1 MGGLDRYFQIVKCFR
16 DEAADQ
22 GVGCVGNQLDTLHRS
37 CGRTGSQSSR
47 RSCFSL
53 IICIG
58 VLLNAQIPFFMER
71 ELGLG
76 GVLGKAAALSKKQA
90 FPVLQ
95 LRTVKCPSFSRLC
108 HFSAICSS
116 LLSKMLAI
124 LVLQEDVLRI
134 FEGMIRHI
142 FKSSSHALHSLQAFG
157 KKEETRMQLTWCNC
171 CVMVFAL
178 RSVRWDPEF
187 QL

>member
-16 DEAADQ
+16 DEAADH
-22 GVGCVGNQLDTLHRS
+22 GVGCIGNQLDTLHRS
-37 CGRTGSQSSR
+37 CARTGSQSSR

-58 VLLNAQIPFFMER
+58 VLLNAQIPFY
-71 ELGLG
+71 
-76 GVLGKAAALSKKQA
+76 GKRAWFGWRVGKSSRAQQKKQA

-116 LLSKMLAI
+116 LLPKMLAI

-142 FKSSSHALHSLQAFG
+142 FKSSSNALHSLQAFG
-157 KKEETRMQLTWCNC
+157 KKEEARMQLTWCNC

-187 QL
+187 HL